1 MEIGLISSNLSIE
14 SNTLS
19 ANPQE
24 NLNGQTKFSELM
36 LSKLNQSENVKI
48 CKGFPAETSEN
59 VSLDMEEFLSLYDG
73 SMMNCINSSE
83 SSKAIAGLFIQSP
96 ITVTEQQ
103 EASGNKLGVVMQD
116 NTVIQ
121 PQSQTGTGELLLNPA
136 LGGQPAQ
143 SNSPENQALHN
154 QIAHVVMESKIANR
168 MPAVTNQAVINPEII
183 DPEMINNPGVASN
196 PEPANAKQ
204 QTGVPNISGMV
215 KSETAQLEN
224 IGNANKNV
232 QTQGLSEKV
241 IEPELN
247 HMAAALKG
255 VTGAI
260 ENNSTAIQ
268 NEQINAT
275 AKAQPYNQIEKA
287 ITETLQNQGPKEFS
301 LQLKPESLGVIDIKL
316 KLEAGKM
323 TIDIAAAS
331 AKTQALLAGQVD
343 KLIQGLGL
351 NIQNVQ
357 IENVHVSRQEAEPS
371 SQLQNQSFTANENSN
386 MFQRRQQQQT
396 HAEHNTNTGEQSI
409 LQIEPDLNSKLSFNE
424 GAKYRLNYSV

>member
-1 MEIGLISSNLSIE
+1 MEIGLISGNLSIE

-19 ANPQE
+19 ANSQE

-275 AKAQPYNQIEKA
+275 AKAQPYNQIE
-287 ITETLQNQGPKEFS
+287 
-301 LQLKPESLGVIDIKL
+301 LKPESLGVIDIKL